1 MKLMLLIVELVIS
14 LFLIFAI
21 LLHAPKG
28 EGLGAI
34 GGQARL
40 FRAQKGMEDGLN
52 KLTMGLAVVFLVLA
66 LVLSFLF

>member
-1 MKLMLLIVELVIS
+1 MKLTLLIVELVIS
-14 LFLIFAI
+14 LFLVFAI
-21 LLHAPKG
+21 LLHSPKG

-34 GGQARL
+34 GGQARM

-52 KLTMGLAVVFLVLA
+52 KLTTWLAVAFLGLA